1 MIELFQ
7 SILTIDLLGAVGIG
21 LLGGLMHGYTGWG
34 GAMVMMPLMSVLYGP
49 VYALAIILMGGIMVS
64 VQLFP
69 WAIRR
74 VDWREMTPMFIAIAV
89 SIPGGTYLLFLLDPT
104 LVIRII
110 GFLIIGAALVQLIG
124 WSYAGPRGVVPATV
138 AGVMCGTINGF
149 AGLGGPPLVLYV
161 LSKPD
166 PPDQQKANILIAVAI
181 VCVGA
186 FVAVAV
192 GGGVTGPVAARGV
205 IVAPAQMAGAWL
217 GASLF
222 SILPGDFFK
231 KFSLVM
237 LIILGFMVA
246 IF

>member
-110 GFLIIGAALVQLIG
+110 GFLIIGAALVQ
-124 WSYAGPRGVVPATV
+124 
-138 AGVMCGTINGF
+138 
-149 AGLGGPPLVLYV
+149 
-161 LSKPD
+161 
-166 PPDQQKANILIAVAI
+166 
-181 VCVGA
+181 
-186 FVAVAV
+186 
-192 GGGVTGPVAARGV
+192 
-205 IVAPAQMAGAWL
+205 
-217 GASLF
+217 
-222 SILPGDFFK
+222 
-231 KFSLVM
+231 
-237 LIILGFMVA
+237 
-246 IF
+246 

>member
-89 SIPGGTYLLFLLDPT
+89 SIPGEH
-104 LVIRII
+104 VSSVSI
-110 GFLIIGAALVQLIG
+110 GPNPGNPHHWFSHHWGRSGSVDRVELC
-124 WSYAGPRGVVPATV
+124 R
-138 AGVMCGTINGF
+138 
-149 AGLGGPPLVLYV
+149 
-161 LSKPD
+161 
-166 PPDQQKANILIAVAI
+166 
-181 VCVGA
+181 
-186 FVAVAV
+186 
-192 GGGVTGPVAARGV
+192 AARGR
-205 IVAPAQMAGAWL
+205 AGDR
-217 GASLF
+217 G
-222 SILPGDFFK
+222 GCD
-231 KFSLVM
+231 VRHH
-237 LIILGFMVA
+237 
-246 IF
+246 

>member
-7 SILTIDLLGAVGIG
+7 PILTLDLLGAVGIG

-49 VYALAIILMGGIMVS
+49 VHALAIILIGGILVS
-64 VQLFP
+64 AQLFP

-74 VDWREMTPMFIAIAV
+74 VDWREMMPLFIAIAV
-89 SIPGGTYLLFLLDPT
+89 SIPGGTYLLFLLDPA

-110 GFLIIGAALVQLIG
+110 GFLIIGAALVQLTG
-124 WSYAGPRGVVPATV
+124 WSYRGPRGVVPAAV
-138 AGVMCGTINGF
+138 AGVTCGTINGF

-166 PPDQQKANILIAVAI
+166 PPEQQKANILIAVAI

-186 FVAVAV
+186 FISVAV

-205 IVAPAQMAGAWL
+205 VVAPAQMAGAWL
-217 GASLF
+217 GAWLF
-222 SILPGDFFK
+222 NVLPGNFFK
-231 KFSLVM
+231 KFSLIM